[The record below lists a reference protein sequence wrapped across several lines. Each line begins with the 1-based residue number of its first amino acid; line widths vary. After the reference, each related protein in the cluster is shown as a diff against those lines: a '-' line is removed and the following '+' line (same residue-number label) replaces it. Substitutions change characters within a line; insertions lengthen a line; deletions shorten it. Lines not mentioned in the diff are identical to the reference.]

1 MASFKL
7 RIKPH
12 LLLVTQLCPTFCDSM
27 DDSPP
32 SSFGE
37 LHGVLQVRTLERVVI
52 PFSRGFSDPGIN
64 PQSPA
69 LQADSLLSE
78 PLP

>member
-52 PFSRGFSDPGIN
+52 PFSSVGGMAGTTRL
-64 PQSPA
+64 A
-69 LQADSLLSE
+69 LEESGC
-78 PLP
+78 